1 MHLPRLPS
9 ISNAD
14 VYVKGD
20 VRIDQNAAI
29 APGVILQADPDSQ
42 IIIAAGVCIGMGA
55 ILHAHKGILEVEAGA
70 VLGAGVLVVGA
81 SKIGEN
87 ACIGATT
94 TIWNSSVESWQVV
107 PPGSVVGDK
116 SQKMTPEA
124 APETAGAAPIPQ
136 DTPPAAKE
144 PAPVTEAT
152 KAVLEDPAPV
162 TEATPA
168 AIDEPVLMA
177 EEAIAM
183 NGKSVPGGEQPQST
197 PTAQPSVPEAETPE
211 QLQFDANLP
220 PVGVTVYGQI
230 HLNRLLLTLFPH
242 KSVNPPPE
250 EGQSK

>member
-20 VRIDQNAAI
+20 VSINQNAAI
-29 APGVILQADPDSQ
+29 APGVILQADPDSR

-55 ILHAHKGILEVEAGA
+55 ILHAHKGTLEVEAGA
-70 VLGAGVLVVGA
+70 VLGAGVLVVGV
-81 SKIGEN
+81 SKIGEH

-116 SQKMTPEA
+116 GQKMTPEA
-124 APETAGAAPIPQ
+124 APEPAQASPIAE
-136 DTPPAAKE
+136 TPPALE
-144 PAPVTEAT
+144 ETAPVTEAT
-152 KAVLEDPAPV
+152 PAALEEPAPV

-168 AIDEPVLMA
+168 ALEEPVPMA
-177 EEAIAM
+177 EEAIAI
-183 NGKSVPGGEQPQST
+183 NSKSATPEAQPQSA
-197 PTAQPSVPEAETPE
+197 PTAQPSAPEAEAPE

>member
-20 VRIDQNAAI
+20 VSIDQNAAI

-70 VLGAGVLVVGA
+70 ILGAGVLVVGVG
-81 SKIGEN
+81 KIGEN

-107 PPGSVVGDK
+107 PPGSVLGDK
-116 SQKMTPEA
+116 SQKITKEA
-124 APETAGAAPIPQ
+124 APEATQATPIPQ
-136 DTPPAAKE
+136 QNPAADE

-152 KAVLEDPAPV
+152 KAVLEEPVRV
-162 TEATPA
+162 TEATPP
-168 AIDEPVLMA
+168 AIDEPVAIA

-183 NGKSVPGGEQPQST
+183 NGKPAPGGEQPQSV
-197 PTAQPSVPEAETPE
+197 PTAQPFAPEAETPE